1 MTKKIDTG
9 DAPRF
14 VRARDLA
21 AEGWTPKRLARAVA
35 AGRFLRLRK
44 GVYAEPGLPEACAAA
59 VQAGGRLCGSSELQR
74 RGVFILKN
82 TATHV
87 HIEPTSSRLRPVPE
101 GTAVQR
107 GVLLRTPHP
116 RSCSVEAFDAV
127 VQSVR
132 AQPWHEGV
140 ATIDSAVHL
149 GVLAI
154 GDLDDL
160 FAALPRRCRRA
171 RRLIDTRSESGPE
184 TIVRLIA
191 RELGAVVEVQ
201 VPIDGV
207 GRVDLVLDG
216 WLIVECDS
224 EQFHSDWKQRRE
236 DLRRDQA
243 AAALGYATYRPVAED
258 IMWHRD
264 DVKAALAGLLARG
277 RSAVVH
283 RGGTLS
289 RAAGW

>member
-1 MTKKIDTG
+1 MTEKTDRG

-14 VRARDLA
+14 ARARDLA
-21 AEGWTPKRLARAVA
+21 ADGWTPKRLARAVA
-35 AGRFLRLRK
+35 EGRFLRLRK
-44 GVYAEPGLPEACAAA
+44 GVYAEPGLPEACIAA
-59 VQAGGRLCGSSELQR
+59 VRVGGRLCGSSELQR
-74 RGVFILKN
+74 RGVFVLDN

-87 HIEPTSSRLRPVPE
+87 HIEPTSSRLPPVPE

-107 GVLLRTPHP
+107 GILLRTPHP
-116 RSCSVEAFDAV
+116 RSCSVEVFDAV

-132 AQPWHEGV
+132 VQAWHEGV

-149 GVLAI
+149 GVLAVW
-154 GDLDDL
+154 DLDDL
-160 FAALPRRCRRA
+160 FAALPRRYRRA

-201 VPIDGV
+201 VLIDGV

-224 EQFHSDWKQRRE
+224 EEFHSDWKQRRE

-243 AAALGYATYRPVAED
+243 AAACGYATYRPIAED

-277 RSAVVH
+277 RSAVVC
-283 RGGTLS
+283 RSGSLS
-289 RAAGW
+289 RAGGR